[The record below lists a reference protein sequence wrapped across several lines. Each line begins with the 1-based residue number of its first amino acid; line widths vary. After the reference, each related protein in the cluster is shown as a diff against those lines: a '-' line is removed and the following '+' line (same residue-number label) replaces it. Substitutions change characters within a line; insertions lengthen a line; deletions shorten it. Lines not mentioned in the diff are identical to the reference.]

1 MGYVVEDDDNLF
13 LIINKQRMVQ
23 FFFYVNVFLVY
34 VDIDNVYINEVF
46 RLLYQRVVLVVSSC
60 LNWKY
65 GMY

>member
-23 FFFYVNVFLVY
+23 FFFFVNVFLVY
-34 VDIDNVYINEVF
+34 VDIDKVYINVVF
-46 RLLYQRVVLVVSSC
+46 RLLYQRVVLVDSSC

>member
-34 VDIDNVYINEVF
+34 VDIDKVYINVVL
-46 RLLYQRVVLVVSSC
+46 RLLYQRVVLVDSSC